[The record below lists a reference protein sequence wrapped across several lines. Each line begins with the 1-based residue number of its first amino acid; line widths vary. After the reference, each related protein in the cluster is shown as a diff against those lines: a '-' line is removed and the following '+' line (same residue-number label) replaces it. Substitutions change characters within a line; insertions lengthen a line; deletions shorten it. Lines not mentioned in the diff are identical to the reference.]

1 MVDLKQSLAIVKKNN
16 PNDTPAGCL
25 DYGDFY
31 AFSLRPKSIP
41 EGAAYE
47 TGPWAYGVLK
57 HNGEPFMFNIME
69 NADAYLEAKQVDIS
83 SYLKHSDPTGYL
95 MSLGCNMDTD
105 IVHYGTKHHSGR
117 YPWGSGKRP
126 YQGEGGRETGSA
138 KKSVKR
144 QGYFARKKAAR
155 QRKETLKKARAAAD
169 AKRRYEAD
177 KERAIN
183 SGDIKFAYEN
193 RYRLTDAEL
202 NKVLQRVDMN
212 RKLESALKD
221 LSNTSSN
228 NPQTKKNGK
237 EYMKLKSQ
245 FPGFDNF
252 MNNLGTVNGWM
263 ATGLKTYQNIQAVQ
277 NILNGNQ
284 QKGEKNQEQ
293 KPKEE
298 KKKK

>member
-1 MVDLKQSLAIVKKNN
+1 MTVNEGLDIVLKNRSDCEAI
-16 PNDTPAGCL
+16 ACL

-31 AFSLRPKSIP
+31 AYALRHSGTA
-41 EGAAYE
+41 ENQ
-47 TGPWAYGVLK
+47 TGPYLDGVLK
-57 HNGEPFMFNIME
+57 SNGETFIFNLMDDPDAYNHAKKIDI
-69 NADAYLEAKQVDIS
+69 NAD
-83 SYLKHSDPTGYL
+83 LKHFDPTEYL

-105 IVHYGTKHHSGR
+105 IIHYGTKRHSGR
-117 YPWGSGKRP
+117 YPWGSGERP
-126 YQGEGGRETGSA
+126 YQGESGAS
-138 KKSVKR
+138 KKSMKR

-155 QRKETLKKARAAAD
+155 QRQETLRKVRAAAD
-169 AKRRYEAD
+169 AKRRYEAE

-221 LSNTSSN
+221 LSKTSGDKSASKSSSKGN
-228 NPQTKKNGK
+228 K
-237 EYMKLKSQ
+237 EYMKLKEK

-252 MNNLGTVNGWM
+252 MGNVGTVNSWM
-263 ATGLKTYQNIQAVQ
+263 ATALKTYQNIQAVQ
-277 NILNGNQ
+277 KILNGQ
-284 QKGEKNQEQ
+284 AQEQQ